1 MTVLRRTGRNLAAWL
16 RVLLRPS
23 RFPPERRTPLWPV
36 KGWITVAA
44 LVAILLVVAGSMW
57 LFDVLL
63 IGEARLLPKRVVRI
77 FDWITWFGNSGWFLW
92 PTGILLLIIA
102 GGPWSK
108 LTRFSQGV
116 LAAIVVRTGFIFLA
130 VGVPALFVT
139 IVKRFIGRARPY
151 VSQITDPFAYSPF
164 IWKASYASFPSGH
177 ASNAFAA
184 AIAIGALWPRA
195 RLPMWIY
202 ALVIAAS
209 RVIVNAH
216 FPSDVIA
223 GAVVG
228 TVGALLVRS
237 WFAARHLGFAVGLDG
252 TIHRLP
258 GPSWRRSKAVARKL
272 LAP

>member
-1 MTVLRRTGRNLAAWL
+1 MTVLRRMGQNLATWL

-23 RFPPERRTPLWPV
+23 RIPRERRPPLWPL
-36 KGWITVAA
+36 KGWITLAA
-44 LVAILLVVAGSMW
+44 LLAIMLVVVGSMW
-57 LFDVLL
+57 LFDALL
-63 IGEARLLPKRVVRI
+63 IGEARLLPKRVIRI
-77 FDWITWFGNSGWFLW
+77 FEWITWFGTSGWFLW
-92 PTGILLLIIA
+92 PTGILVLVIA
-102 GGPWSK
+102 ASPWPK
-108 LTRFSQGV
+108 LTSFSQGV
-116 LAAIVVRTGFIFLA
+116 LAAIVVRTSFIFFA

-139 IVKRFIGRARPY
+139 IIKRIIGRARPY
-151 VSQITDPFAYSPF
+151 VSQITDPFSYSPL

-177 ASNAFAA
+177 SSNAFAA

-202 ALVIAAS
+202 AVVIATS

-216 FPSDVIA
+216 FPSDVIV

-228 TVGALLVRS
+228 TAGALLVRS
-237 WFAARHLGFAVGLDG
+237 WFAARNLAFTVGSDA

-258 GPSWRRSKAVARKL
+258 GPSWRRTKSVARRL

>member
-1 MTVLRRTGRNLAAWL
+1 MMLRRLRQNLAAWL
-16 RVLLRPS
+16 HALARPS
-23 RFPPERRTPLWPV
+23 RIPPERRTPLWPV

-44 LVAILLVVAGSMW
+44 LAAILVVVAGSMW
-57 LFDVLL
+57 LFDALL
-63 IGEARLLPKRVVRI
+63 IGEARLLPKRVVAT
-77 FDWITWFGNSGWFLW
+77 FEWITWFGNSGWFLW

-102 GGPWSK
+102 VSPWSK
-108 LTRFSQGV
+108 LSRMSQSV
-116 LAAIVVRTGFIFLA
+116 LAAVVVRTGFIFLA

-139 IVKRFIGRARPY
+139 IIKRVVGRARPY
-151 VSQITDPFAYSPF
+151 VWQVTDPYSYSPF
-164 IWKASYASFPSGH
+164 IWKASYASLPSGH

-202 ALVIAAS
+202 ALVIAIS
-209 RVIVNAH
+209 RVVVNAH
-216 FPSDVIA
+216 FPSDIIV
-223 GAVVG
+223 GAVIG
-228 TVGALLVRS
+228 TIGALLVRS
-237 WFAARHLGFAVGLDG
+237 WFAARHLGFAIGSDA